1 MIGRGF
7 WIGSEKNYYSK
18 NKRDETNHYNSR
30 NMVVEQ
36 VHETGRNGTGVT
48 LICIIII
55 IIIMIMIPKR
65 DDGITN
71 TSTNINT

>member
-1 MIGRGF
+1 
-7 WIGSEKNYYSK
+7 
-18 NKRDETNHYNSR
+18 
-30 NMVVEQ
+30 MVVEQ